1 MNWKVLELNTHSWNF
16 VLDHQEKRQTLQ
28 SQLESTCRAYRIF
41 WFQPVQEHNY
51 YFFLLLSKPILLE
64 NLLYPSSTR
73 RNEERKERKK
83 KCPLPPSHSLFLVAA
98 AEHCTFHKMQPCR
111 QQNRGP
117 RPLSELWPNQL
128 LPPATPEAA
137 QFLPTTQS
145 PQASPIM
152 VLSPSRI
159 LPGDFVKQTSLDI
172 TLITSLIKTTVC
184 LAFKPE
190 NCK

>member
-83 KCPLPPSHSLFLVAA
+83 KEENTINALFLP
-98 AEHCTFHKMQPCR
+98 HTHFFQWQ
-111 QQNRGP
+111 QQNTAPFTRC
-117 RPLSELWPNQL
+117 SHADSKTE
-128 LPPATPEAA
+128 APEPY
-137 QFLPTTQS
+137 QSYGQTSYCPQPHLRQHNSS
-145 PQASPIM
+145 PQHNHPKLALLWFSAHPEYFQ
-152 VLSPSRI
+152 VTLLSRHHQI
-159 LPGDFVKQTSLDI
+159 SL
-172 TLITSLIKTTVC
+172 
-184 LAFKPE
+184 
-190 NCK
+190 